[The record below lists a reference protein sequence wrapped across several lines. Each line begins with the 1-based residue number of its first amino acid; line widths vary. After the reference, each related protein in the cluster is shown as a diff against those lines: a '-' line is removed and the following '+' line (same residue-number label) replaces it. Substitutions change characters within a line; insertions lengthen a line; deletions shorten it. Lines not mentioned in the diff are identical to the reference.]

1 VFCSCYLLSDE
12 SVLLVINGLDHL
24 LVGMQEKFQTV
35 KERQVGIFRCEMIDM
50 NITHVFAF
58 RFEC

>member
-1 VFCSCYLLSDE
+1 
-12 SVLLVINGLDHL
+12 
-24 LVGMQEKFQTV
+24 MQEKFQTV